1 MTMKS
6 SWHLPVWRLLAAAC
20 LGSALATTVAA
31 QSDPAAAPS
40 EESDDPDVPFLGYRT
55 SPWIDYRAS
64 TPFEGHAR
72 GLSEI
77 IRARAEFNQRT
88 AEAMETMTEAAR
100 KQMRNREEWTH
111 TYFRLR
117 EANRTY
123 REKEDGPR
131 PTTEDIVRYA
141 EMGKPE
147 RLSPGEIDPVTGSI
161 AWPEA
166 LRGPAFDEDRAR
178 VESLFGEWT
187 RYGSLSLQHRREIR
201 ETTDAML
208 GKLQERIHRFPAP
221 DYMAARRFLESLA
234 YEAYLAAG

>member
-1 MTMKS
+1 MNIKS
-6 SWHLPVWRLLAAAC
+6 SFHLPMWRLLTAAC
-20 LGSALATTVAA
+20 LGSALATTAAA
-31 QSDPAAAPS
+31 QS
-40 EESDDPDVPFLGYRT
+40 EESDAPAVPFRGYRT
-55 SPWIDYRAS
+55 RPWIDYRAS
-64 TPFEGHAR
+64 TPFEARAR

-77 IRARAEFNQRT
+77 IRARAAYNQMT
-88 AEAMETMTEAAR
+88 AEALEQMTEAAR

-111 TYFRLR
+111 TYFRMR

-123 REKEDGPR
+123 RDKEEGPR

-187 RYGSLSLQHRREIR
+187 RYGSLSLEHRREIR
-201 ETTDAML
+201 DTTDAML
-208 GKLQERIHRFPAP
+208 GKLKERIHRFPTP

-234 YEAYLAAG
+234 YEAYLAAK